1 MIPLNPANVHTLA
14 ALIAQQSASPDAPPD
29 GAKPIVIVDAIDVTL
44 ALGAQQPHHS
54 SPAARTLASL
64 VLGLREISHSTT
76 LACSADLALLHPSA
90 SGPATPLETAHR
102 AFVVTLAHQA
112 RFVLQLRGLGTGAA
126 RDVSGVLRV
135 SKGGGGGGG
144 EGEEMTEDEDEDDAG
159 GEWLYLAKGDG
170 SVSVWGK
177 GE

>member
-90 SGPATPLETAHR
+90 SRRAVEANLPAVQHQVRGFNA
-102 AFVVTLAHQA
+102 VV
-112 RFVLQLRGLGTGAA
+112 VLQVQDAA
-126 RDVSGVLRV
+126 GVNLQRI
-135 SKGGGGGGG
+135 S
-144 EGEEMTEDEDEDDAG
+144 EE
-159 GEWLYLAKGDG
+159 
-170 SVSVWGK
+170 
-177 GE
+177 